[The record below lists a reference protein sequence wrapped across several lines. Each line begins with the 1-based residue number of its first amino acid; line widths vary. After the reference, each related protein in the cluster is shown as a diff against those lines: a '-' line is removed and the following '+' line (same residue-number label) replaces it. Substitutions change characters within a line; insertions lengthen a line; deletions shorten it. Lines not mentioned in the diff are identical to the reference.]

1 MKQPIKE
8 QISQLLKDLQSY
20 NVKAHQPAVASDPK
34 LQNMALKLMTMYKR
48 PGQDSQAENNIFI
61 DIFKGSIAENMKFYY
76 QEIDRQA
83 LEI

>member
-1 MKQPIKE
+1 MKQPIKD
-8 QISQLLKDLQSY
+8 QISQLLKDLQIF
-20 NVKAHQPAVASDPK
+20 KDKIHQPIAAGDPD
-34 LQNMALKLMTMYKR
+34 LQNMANKLMNMYKR

-61 DIFKGSIAENMKFYY
+61 DIFKGSIEENMKFYY